1 MFACTYIM
9 VGQTVGT
16 LGGGKND
23 SKGDESGMNMGYSW
37 FRVKT
42 AISYQAAK
50 GTFFFLNR

>member
-50 GTFFFLNR
+50 GTFFF